1 MCQKLTKSTCLNGD
15 IPKENPL
22 LIAIIK
28 FYKSASSC
36 LTQQIWN
43 LICLELWRVVGREG
57 CSVGGVTVERAGW
70 GVVSFPY
77 PFALECGL
85 EPKTGQNF
93 ESQIEGKYCPPPQV
107 RQKLGNKI

>member
-1 MCQKLTKSTCLNGD
+1 MKSTCLNGD

-28 FYKSASSC
+28 FYKSASCC

-57 CSVGGVTVERAGW
+57 CSVGGVTVERAG
-70 GVVSFPY
+70 
-77 PFALECGL
+77 
-85 EPKTGQNF
+85 
-93 ESQIEGKYCPPPQV
+93 
-107 RQKLGNKI
+107 